1 MWTTHLLNASVSIH
15 RSVIETSD
23 ASGKALK
30 IQRVSEQL
38 PKNGYGRN
46 TR

>member
-1 MWTTHLLNASVSIH
+1 MWTTRLLNASVSIH
-15 RSVIETSD
+15 RSVIEIGD